1 MVPPGAKSACPE
13 GRFLISDDSGK
24 DPARV
29 ATLPLDDLT
38 ATPSQSVFDTP
49 EGWKDYRRI
58 LSNDHDLVAQPNG
71 DVLLIKDGTDAPAAE
86 SETGLVRLRVQGR
99 HRHSRQYV
107 GARRAIGADGVAIA
121 GLRQVLHIRVGTRH
135 SDARRRSRTFQDFS
149 GGLPQNSP
157 STVAP
162 GSPEQPVY
170 QMGGTDGIMARVD
183 HVTGRVY
190 LSVQLVGNLPATGR
204 SFTLSDTKIN
214 RTVGLTSDDG
224 VKWSQDHLLAF
235 RGWRVDVVPRP
246 RKALAVA
253 HNVWNE
259 LFKSGSAFVMHSCKG
274 GFDIEQCPATVA
286 PIQQGKWGWDTLP
299 WSHSLLYKKEKEP
312 TDRMNTNVAG
322 QTHLVRS
329 PSSEN
334 LLLAYMHSFR
344 VPDLGDGYRLYGFN
358 GKSTWLQFSP
368 IKPMVPDPDSFILH
382 VTPVDA
388 GSGPLFWYWYDVN
401 AGAKHAT
408 IRGRLIT
415 QDNEETQDFSVSR
428 GRDSGVSFDLTET
441 RCNGDY
447 HTAGGYVAARG
458 STPTYHYYPIW
469 RQPDGLIRVAHVA
482 VTLPLASLSDAQL
495 QDLGFIRR
503 TNSDRETFRKNI
515 DLSLRDPPHR
525 RPAGGSHHPVERCR
539 GTRLRRSRQPDGPS
553 GTSSRSRVPR
563 PGAEST
569 CSEPPIDSA
578 RSPRLAIS

>member
-1 MVPPGAKSACPE
+1 V
-13 GRFLISDDSGK
+13 
-24 DPARV
+24 V
-29 ATLPLDDLT
+29 
-38 ATPSQSVFDTP
+38 
-49 EGWKDYRRI
+49 
-58 LSNDHDLVAQPNG
+58 
-71 DVLLIKDGTDAPAAE
+71 
-86 SETGLVRLRVQGR
+86 
-99 HRHSRQYV
+99 
-107 GARRAIGADGVAIA
+107 
-121 GLRQVLHIRVGTRH
+121 
-135 SDARRRSRTFQDFS
+135 
-149 GGLPQNSP
+149 
-157 STVAP
+157 
-162 GSPEQPVY
+162 
-170 QMGGTDGIMARVD
+170 
-183 HVTGRVY
+183 
-190 LSVQLVGNLPATGR
+190 
-204 SFTLSDTKIN
+204 
-214 RTVGLTSDDG
+214 LTSDDG

-259 LFKSGSAFVMHSCKG
+259 LFKSGSAFVMQSCKG
-274 GFDIEQCPATVA
+274 SFDIEQCPATVA
-286 PIQQGKWGWDTLP
+286 PIAQGKWGWDTLP
-299 WSHSLLYKKEKEP
+299 WSHSLLYKNKDEKEP

-441 RCNGDY
+441 RWYGDY
-447 HTAGGYVAARG
+447 HTAGGYVADRG

-515 DLSLRDPPHR
+515 DLSLWILPFDDQLEDRIIR
-525 RPAGGSHHPVERCR
+525 
-539 GTRLRRSRQPDGPS
+539 
-553 GTSSRSRVPR
+553 
-563 PGAEST
+563 
-569 CSEPPIDSA
+569 
-578 RSPRLAIS
+578 